1 LEANVQRTLAR
12 TIHIVDDDDAVRDS
26 LRALLESYD
35 FLVTDHASGDDFLR
49 EFSGLALG
57 CVLLDIHMPG
67 ISGLELLKILRSR
80 GLHIPAIVISG
91 RADSELG
98 ADLIQNGALAVFDK
112 PVDNDELI
120 LAIEAAFAD

>member
-1 LEANVQRTLAR
+1 MQRSVAR

-49 EFSGLALG
+49 KFSGLALG

-67 ISGLELLKILRSR
+67 ISGLELLRILRSR
-80 GLHIPAIVISG
+80 GVQIPVIAISG
-91 RADSELG
+91 QADSELR
-98 ADLIQNGALAVFDK
+98 ADFTQNGALAVFDK
-112 PVDNDELI
+112 PVNEDELI
-120 LAIEAAFAD
+120 GAIEAAFAD